1 MKAGESSRDSSRSAG
16 IGENACGVIEGS
28 RIPSDCC
35 FTKLIKTYKIQH
47 FKNSHTKIKIYYNMS
62 CIITNT

>member
-47 FKNSHTKIKIYYNMS
+47 
-62 CIITNT
+62 